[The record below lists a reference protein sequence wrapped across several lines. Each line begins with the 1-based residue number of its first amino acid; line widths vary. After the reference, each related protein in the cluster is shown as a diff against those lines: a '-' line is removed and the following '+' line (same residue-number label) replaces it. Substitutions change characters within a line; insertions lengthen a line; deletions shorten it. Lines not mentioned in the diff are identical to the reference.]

1 MRWIDN
7 EYYVNVLKSFL
18 AKFKIDKPIAI
29 YLFSQGYKDEFK
41 EFNDFSNINYCFD
54 MCAKQSFLHM
64 VYADCLITSKSSF
77 SYKPALLSDG
87 IKISPINFWHGYPKT
102 SDWLLASDEG
112 EISS

>member
-1 MRWIDN
+1 
-7 EYYVNVLKSFL
+7 
-18 AKFKIDKPIAI
+18 
-29 YLFSQGYKDEFK
+29 
-41 EFNDFSNINYCFD
+41 
-54 MCAKQSFLHM
+54 M